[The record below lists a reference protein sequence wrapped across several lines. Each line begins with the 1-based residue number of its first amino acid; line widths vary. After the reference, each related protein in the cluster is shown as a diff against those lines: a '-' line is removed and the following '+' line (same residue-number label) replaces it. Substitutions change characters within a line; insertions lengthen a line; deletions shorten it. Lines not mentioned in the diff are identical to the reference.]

1 MEGGWDALSVGADG
15 TVSLRRALDREAPA
29 GGEGVAWVVA
39 VDRGAPPLSATAT
52 LSITVTDVNDC
63 APRLLP
69 PTRLHVREG
78 APPRLLGL
86 LTATDDDVWALGHG
100 PPFGLELAPSNPAH
114 VQALLRLEYKPREFP
129 ALWRRPRLLFGL
141 CGFGLISWLDDGRAW
156 VRCNGFYSFLLP
168 PFLARL
174 PLPPSLLPLSLPP
187 SFCPPPPP
195 AEADS
200 GRGGAELY
208 TLGALDR
215 EEHRQ
220 LAVGVVVRDA
230 GGMSATQVVSVVI
243 DDVNDNRMRPAAK
256 TVYLWKTQVSVV
268 GMAEAD

>member
-15 TVSLRRALDREAPA
+15 TVSLRRALDREAPS

-100 PPFGLELAPSNPAH
+100 PPFSLELAPSNPAH
-114 VQALLRLEYKPREFP
+114 VQALLRLEYKPRELP
-129 ALWRRPRLLFGL
+129 ALRGRPWL
-141 CGFGLISWLDDGRAW
+141 CLGFVA
-156 VRCNGFYSFLLP
+156 
-168 PFLARL
+168 
-174 PLPPSLLPLSLPP
+174 
-187 SFCPPPPP
+187 
-195 AEADS
+195 S
-200 GRGGAELY
+200 G
-208 TLGALDR
+208 
-215 EEHRQ
+215 
-220 LAVGVVVRDA
+220 
-230 GGMSATQVVSVVI
+230 
-243 DDVNDNRMRPAAK
+243 
-256 TVYLWKTQVSVV
+256 
-268 GMAEAD
+268 